1 MLVIYRQGAHELLKA
16 PQDLKAAWRLAH
28 KLQWFSKVPHYVGRV

>member
-1 MLVIYRQGAHELLKA
+1 MLVIYRQGTWQLIHS

>member
-1 MLVIYRQGAHELLKA
+1 MLVIYRQGAWQLIQS

-28 KLQWFSKVPHYVGRV
+28 KLQWFSKVPYYVGRI

>member
-1 MLVIYRQGAHELLKA
+1 MFVIYRQGTWQLIQS

>member
-1 MLVIYRQGAHELLKA
+1 MLVIYRQGDWQLIQS
-16 PQDLKAAWRLAH
+16 PQDIKAAWRLAH